1 MSRTLGRLRA
11 RPMYIRLLS
20 LNNFRNYANLEVEL
34 SPGLCIFWG
43 GNGQGK
49 TNLLEAAY
57 FLATTRSFR
66 AEAEREV
73 VRWEAWAD
81 PIPAGRIVGHI
92 EAGSGPVT
100 LEVVLHAMRRETAP
114 SPAEGQRP
122 LVHKRIRVNG
132 LAKRAGD
139 AIGEFIAVLFSAPE
153 IHLVDGSPSHRRRYL
168 DTAAVQVDR
177 RYRQVLARYSQVITQ
192 RNSLLKAAQE
202 GRARR
207 DELTFWDD
215 EMVKQGAALMLMR
228 RDLVAEVGPRAREVH
243 AHLTEGREEL
253 DVEYRPALPLPAVPS
268 TASVAAAFR
277 RALAD
282 GVERDV
288 AAGMSL
294 AGPHRDD
301 LSFLVKGVD
310 MALYGSRGQQRTI
323 ALSMKLAEAEFM
335 EARRGDKPVLILDD
349 VFSELDAPRRRQ
361 LMSAVGRFEQVL
373 VTSTDLDPFDDAFLE
388 RATIYWVQDGGVEA
402 QRLPVGARERS
413 S

>member
-277 RALAD
+277 RALPGEGRGHGPVRLPGPAAD
-282 GVERDV
+282 HRPEHEAGGGGVH
-288 AAGMSL
+288 G
-294 AGPHRDD
+294 G
-301 LSFLVKGVD
+301 
-310 MALYGSRGQQRTI
+310 
-323 ALSMKLAEAEFM
+323 
-335 EARRGDKPVLILDD
+335 
-349 VFSELDAPRRRQ
+349 APRRQARSHPGRC
-361 LMSAVGRFEQVL
+361 LLGVGRAPSP
-373 VTSTDLDPFDDAFLE
+373 TAYE
-388 RATIYWVQDGGVEA
+388 RGGA
-402 QRLPVGARERS
+402 LRAGARHKYGPGPLR
-413 S
+413 